1 MKEPPKAPR
10 PGRLRRLSDEEIDLW
25 IAVAKSVSRR
35 KGAKLPSARKIEP
48 PAAAAAPATATP
60 KRHAAP
66 APAPRAPTAPPL
78 APLEKRLKKQ
88 LARGRSAI
96 DQSIDLHGMT
106 QAQAH
111 QALRGFLSFAQAQG
125 DRLVLVV
132 TGKGAPK
139 VRGGESSSSFD
150 EPGVL
155 RRIVPHWLHAPDLR
169 AIVIGF
175 EEAGRAHGGSG
186 ALYVRL
192 RRSERMDQR

>member
-1 MKEPPKAPR
+1 MPR
-10 PGRLRRLSDEEIDLW
+10 PVRWRRLSDEEIDLW

-35 KGAKLPSARKIEP
+35 KGAKLPSPRKIQP
-48 PAAAAAPATATP
+48 PAAEM
-60 KRHAAP
+60 AP
-66 APAPRAPTAPPL
+66 APNEAERRRPAPLPPKPASPPL
-78 APLEKRLKKQ
+78 APLERRLRKQ
-88 LARGRSAI
+88 LAQGRSAI

-111 QALRGFLSFAQAQG
+111 QALRGFLHHAQGRG

-139 VRGGESSSSFD
+139 GRAIEPNDF

-155 RRIVPHWLHAPDLR
+155 RRSVPHWLQAPDMR
-169 AIVIGF
+169 AIVLGY

-192 RRSERMDQR
+192 RRSERAKAGRS

>member
-1 MKEPPKAPR
+1 MKAP
-10 PGRLRRLSDEEIDLW
+10 PQKLLSPRLRKLSDEEIDLW

-48 PAAAAAPATATP
+48 APPTAPATAP
-60 KRHAAP
+60 MAQDRRAAAP
-66 APAPRAPTAPPL
+66 SPKLPAPL
-78 APLEKRLKKQ
+78 APLEKRLRKQ

-106 QAQAH
+106 QAEAH
-111 QALRGFLSFAQAQG
+111 QALRGFLSFAHGRG
-125 DRLVLVV
+125 DRLVLIV

-139 VRGGESSSSFD
+139 GNVGHASGFD

-155 RRIVPHWLHAPDLR
+155 RRIVPHWLHAPELR
-169 AIVIGF
+169 SIVLGF

-192 RRSERMDQR
+192 RRRERHG

>member
-1 MKEPPKAPR
+1 VKEPPKPPR

-48 PAAAAAPATATP
+48 PPAAAEATTATP
-60 KRHAAP
+60 KRPAAR
-66 APAPRAPTAPPL
+66 APAPRAPSAPPL

-139 VRGGESSSSFD
+139 SQFKGASD
-150 EPGVL
+150 IEPGVL
-155 RRIVPHWLHAPDLR
+155 RRSVPHWLQAPEMR
-169 AIVIGF
+169 GIVLGF

-192 RRSERMDQR
+192 RRGERAGGR